1 MLWTLDFSK
10 VSRTNAAEMSDRL
23 RKLDPS
29 TCVYVKE
36 NVLYL
41 NPQCLLEDEEKIVT
55 AQLLKLAS

>member
-1 MLWTLDFSK
+1 VSWTK
-10 VSRTNAAEMSDRL
+10 AAEMSDKL